1 MYPYH
6 DQENDDYI
14 TSENLKVHPRMKE
27 LYKFFK
33 NNGKVLDIKDFDKDI
48 LDIFSRTVLKMIM
61 NGEKGWES
69 MLPEGIAETI
79 KQKRLFGYS
88 RTNT

>member
-1 MYPYH
+1 
-6 DQENDDYI
+6 
-14 TSENLKVHPRMKE
+14 
-27 LYKFFK
+27 
-33 NNGKVLDIKDFDKDI
+33 

-61 NGEKGWES
+61 DGKKGWEE

-88 RTNT
+88 RTRGKN

>member
-1 MYPYH
+1 
-6 DQENDDYI
+6 
-14 TSENLKVHPRMKE
+14 MKE
-27 LYKFFK
+27 LYKFFR
-33 NNGKVLDIKDFDKDI
+33 NNGKLVNIDDFNPEI

-61 NGEKGWES
+61 DGEEGWED

-88 RTNT
+88 RSRARK